1 MGSVLLDNKVNV
13 AKALRV
19 YQKVVNEG
27 VRDQN
32 QVVWQGL
39 TVGSDWDGYSINLSE
54 GRVNLQIFFH
64 QRFSLEAPN
73 RKEAALF
80 LKKLDRLD
88 RE

>member
-1 MGSVLLDNKVNV
+1 MLDNKVNV

-27 VRDQN
+27 VKDQGRY
-32 QVVWQGL
+32 VWQGL
-39 TVGSDWDGYSINLSE
+39 SVGSDLDGYSINLSE
-54 GRVNLQIFFH
+54 GRVSLQIFFH

-73 RKEAALF
+73 REEASLF

-88 RE
+88 QL

>member
-1 MGSVLLDNKVNV
+1 MLDNKVNV

-27 VRDQN
+27 VKDQG
-32 QVVWQGL
+32 QYVWQGL
-39 TVGSDWDGYSINLSE
+39 SVGSDLDGYSISLSE
-54 GRVNLQIFFH
+54 GRVSLQIFFH

-73 RKEAALF
+73 REEASLF

-88 RE
+88 QR

>member
-1 MGSVLLDNKVNV
+1 MLDNKVNV

-27 VRDQN
+27 ERNQDQF
-32 QVVWQGL
+32 VWKGL
-39 TVGSDWDGYSINLSE
+39 SVGSDWDGYSINLSE

-73 RKEAALF
+73 RKEASLF

-88 RE
+88 QG